1 MLDAIDLAER
11 RWLPDA
17 AVRWGIR
24 RLLRRRLVEQERIS
38 GEAAERRTEQFVA
51 ELRASP
57 LRVAADEAN
66 QQHYEVPA
74 EFFQRCLGRR
84 LKYSCCL
91 FEQPGTTLDEAEEA
105 MLRLTC
111 QRAQLADG
119 MEILELGCGWGSLSL
134 WMAEH
139 YPNARIV
146 AVSNAHSQKRF
157 IESRCQQLGLE
168 NLQVITADM
177 ADFQTSRQ
185 FDRVVSVEM
194 FEHMRNYEELLGRI
208 AGWLRPEGKLW
219 VHVFCHRRF
228 AYLFATNGKANWMGR
243 HFFTGG
249 MMPSADL
256 LPRFQR
262 HLQLE
267 QQWRVDGTHY
277 GRTAEAWL
285 NNLDA
290 QRAQIEQVLAAN
302 LPLSEAKLQVQRWRM
317 FFMACAELFS
327 FDGGQQWWVAHYR
340 FGRQKSP
347 RAVD

>member
-1 MLDAIDLAER
+1 MLHAIDLAEHR
-11 RWLPDA
+11 CLPDS

-24 RLLRRRLVEQERIS
+24 RLLRRRLADQGRI
-38 GEAAERRTEQFVA
+38 GGDAAERHMQSFVA
-51 ELRASP
+51 QLQASP

-74 EFFQRCLGRR
+74 EFFQCCLGRR

-91 FEQPGTTLDEAEEA
+91 FDQPGTTLDAAEEA

-111 QRAQLADG
+111 QRAELADG
-119 MEILELGCGWGSLSL
+119 TNILELGCGWGSLSL
-134 WMAEH
+134 WMAQQ
-139 YPNARIV
+139 YPTARIV
-146 AVSNAHSQKRF
+146 AVSNSHKQKQF
-157 IESRCQQLGLE
+157 IQSGLRQLGLS

-177 ADFQTSRQ
+177 ADFQIDRQ

-194 FEHMRNYEELLGRI
+194 FEHMRNYEELQRRI
-208 AGWLRPEGKLW
+208 AGWLKPDGKLF
-219 VHVFCHRRF
+219 VHVFCHETF
-228 AYLFATNGKANWMGR
+228 AYLFETNGKANWMGR

-256 LPRFQR
+256 LPRFHR

-267 QQWRVDGTHY
+267 HQWRVDGTHY

-290 QRAQIEQVLAAN
+290 QDAEIEEIFAADM
-302 LPLSEAKLQVQRWRM
+302 PRSQARLQVQRWRM

-327 FDGGQQWWVAHYR
+327 FDEGRQWRVAHYR
-340 FGRQKSP
+340 FHRSP
-347 RAVD
+347 DMY